1 MTFTV
6 GKYLNCIIKKPVHN
20 KKTCTRVNTIQY
32 NTIQYNTIQ
41 YNTIQYNTIQY
52 NTYPRLSKVYRRAG
66 GGMVRLAVNGG

>member
-32 NTIQYNTIQ
+32 NTIQYNTIHTLGYQ
-41 YNTIQYNTIQY
+41 RFT
-52 NTYPRLSKVYRRAG
+52 G
-66 GGMVRLAVNGG
+66 GLAEAWFD